1 LAIISQ
7 NNSRLKHLIGIK
19 LIYMRKFVLAL
30 FTIIII
36 SCSSDN
42 EKEGSEVNIEL
53 KNEELLIQGNPWTFS
68 EYRIDEI
75 LETNGVNLMDSDI
88 ENQIL
93 QENESF
99 EGFSLSFQADGTG
112 ATNEPSDFQWEL
124 VTTNI
129 LRLTFGS
136 EVDDYDFSI
145 TESEMILGIDDEF
158 EYRVDENTIVGI
170 EVRAS
175 IIFN

>member
-1 LAIISQ
+1 
-7 NNSRLKHLIGIK
+7 
-19 LIYMRKFVLAL
+19 MRKFVLAL
-30 FTIIII
+30 FTITMI

-42 EKEGSEVNIEL
+42 EKEDSEINIEL
-53 KNEELLIQGNPWTFS
+53 TNEELLTQSNSWTFA

-75 LETNGVNLMDSDI
+75 LETNGVTLMDSDI

-99 EGFSLSFQADGTG
+99 EEFTLSFQSSGNGT
-112 ATNEPSDFQWEL
+112 TNEPSNFQWEL
-124 VTTNI
+124 VTTEL
-129 LRLTFGS
+129 LRLTFGT